1 MRVDSLEGTGSR
13 TSVEVM
19 EVPGRGDSW
28 AGFEQEGHATF
39 RIKAKESRSRKET
52 LQVGVAV
59 GEDLPGGRG
68 GKKQEGGPGLTPRAK
83 SILEGWETRC
93 GP

>member
-1 MRVDSLEGTGSR
+1 MGLSGRRRVRVDSLEGTGSR

-28 AGFEQEGHATF
+28 AGFEQEGHAIS

-59 GEDLPGGRG
+59 GEDWPGRG
-68 GKKQEGGPGLTPRAK
+68 EGARSRKVAQD
-83 SILEGWETRC
+83 
-93 GP
+93 